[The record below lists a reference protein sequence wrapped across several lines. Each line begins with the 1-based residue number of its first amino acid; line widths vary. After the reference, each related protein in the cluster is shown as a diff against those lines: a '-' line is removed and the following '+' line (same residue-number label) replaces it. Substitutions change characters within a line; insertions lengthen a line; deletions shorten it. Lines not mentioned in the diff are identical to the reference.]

1 MTNILTVHFTKPI
14 LNSVLAALPTTKESA
29 PVIHYAALYRDGT
42 LVASD
47 RYSLI
52 KVDPSAKD
60 HNNNNNNNDDPVAL
74 LSKDALKALIRA
86 TPARLHLQEGT
97 PYYLDLDDPQGAIL
111 NVDQQP
117 VAFAVTEAT
126 PDTYPSAKPS
136 GYPRV
141 LSFFP
146 DDPTATPPVDP
157 EAAGLSHTTLNTAL
171 KVCKA
176 LNQPFTFKHSTNKG
190 MAFLNTFETTTKHT
204 VTLVTMRV
212 NIPK

>member
-1 MTNILTVHFTKPI
+1 MTNILTLHLTKPV
-14 LNSVLAALPTTKESA
+14 LNSVLAALPTTRDSA
-29 PVIHYAALYRDGT
+29 PVLHYAALYRDGT
-42 LVASD
+42 LVATD

-60 HNNNNNNNDDPVAL
+60 HNKNDDPVAL

-86 TPARLHLQEGT
+86 TPARPRLQEGT
-97 PYYLDLDDPQGAIL
+97 PYYLDLDDPQGAVFNI
-111 NVDQQP
+111 DQQP
-117 VAFAVTEAT
+117 QAFAVTEAT

-141 LSFFP
+141 LSLFP

-190 MAFLNTFETTTKHT
+190 MAFLNTYNTASKHT

-212 NIPK
+212 NTPK

>member
-1 MTNILTVHFTKPI
+1 MTNILTVHLTKPV
-14 LNSVLAALPTTKESA
+14 LNSVLAALPTTKDSV
-29 PVIHYAALYRDGT
+29 PVLHYAALYRDGT
-42 LVASD
+42 LVATD

-60 HNNNNNNNDDPVAL
+60 HNNNNNNNDPVAL

-86 TPARLHLQEGT
+86 TPARPRLQEGT
-97 PYYLDLDDPQGAIL
+97 PYYLDLDDPQGAVL
-111 NVDQQP
+111 NIDQQP
-117 VAFAVTEAT
+117 QAFAVTEAT
-126 PDTYPSAKPS
+126 PYTYSSAKPS

-141 LSFFP
+141 LSIFP

-157 EAAGLSHTTLNTAL
+157 QGAGLFHTTLNTAL

-176 LNQPFTFKHSTNKG
+176 LNQPFMFKHSTNKG
-190 MAFLNTFETTTKHT
+190 MAFLNTFETTSKHT

-212 NIPK
+212 NPPK